1 MPPSASRKPLA
12 FIVKRQKQQM
22 KLDNYIDFND
32 KALSVLG
39 TKKVIVP
46 RDIDEIFSQ
55 FENFYKRENQNK
67 MIFRGLNEAAYKM
80 YTSSQRD
87 WIKNKSNTKY
97 SDYLNAL
104 IAKAKSWN
112 NGILKTY
119 LKSLN
124 KDLEENNLA
133 YFSIMQHF
141 GLPSPLLDF
150 SYNPFVALYFACKD
164 VEKCYFDNDV
174 ENIRNFF
181 SVYFIFPRWLKTKDF
196 TKTMTNLNLKEIQN
210 EAYQLENDYLVNNNL
225 NIIAQEGLFLVNTN
239 SKDDLISVMKK
250 LDIEKKQK
258 FFGCYNFHK
267 SLAYTIMDKLRNKGI
282 IDELLY
288 PDLNK
293 LKQIMIEH
301 NF

>member
-1 MPPSASRKPLA
+1 MT
-12 FIVKRQKQQM
+12 KQQM

-32 KALSVLG
+32 KSLSVLG

-55 FENFYKRENQNK
+55 FEKFYKRKNPNK
-67 MIFRGLNEAAYKM
+67 MIFRGLNEATYKM
-80 YTSSQRD
+80 YTSSQRE
-87 WIKNKSNTKY
+87 WINHGSDIIY
-97 SDYLNAL
+97 SDYLNTLLAN
-104 IAKAKSWN
+104 AKNWN
-112 NGILKTY
+112 NGILKKY
-119 LKSLN
+119 MKSLN
-124 KDLEENNLA
+124 KGLEENNLA

-164 VEKCYFDNDV
+164 VEKCYFDDDV

-196 TKTMTNLNLKEIQN
+196 TKTMTSLNLKKIQN
-210 EAYQLENDYLVNNNL
+210 EAYQLENDCFVNNNL
-225 NIIAQEGLFLVNTN
+225 NIIAQEGLFLVNTS

-267 SLAYTIMDKLRNKGI
+267 SLAYMIKNKLKDNGI